1 MTRSRLPLAPLALM
15 LAVAACGTAPPVS
28 HAPTGSGAD
37 ASPTATPAPSDVP
50 FRPVAWPASGSA
62 CGTAGISRIAA
73 PSRSTVVLTLCAP
86 DGAFLARLA
95 SPALGVVDAAGLARV
110 AGAPAAVRDLSG
122 HGAYRVVRWGNANVE
137 LARVGP
143 ASAGA
148 TASTVIL
155 RWAGDPASRT
165 ADLVAGS
172 VDGIDA
178 PTADGLGAAATTPAL
193 HAVPRPLL
201 AVAVLGFGRDRA
213 FADARV
219 RRAIAMGVDTA
230 ALARVAFPAGS
241 VAADHLAPCEVPAG
255 CAGGPF
261 RAFNAPA
268 AVAALQALSFPL
280 GATYALTVPDAPV
293 PGLPDPAGAAA
304 ALAAQLTAN
313 LGIAVAVTA
322 LPADQFRAAVDGGS
336 ISGLYLDGVASA
348 VADPSAFYG
357 PLLLDHP
364 PGLAARRAA
373 AAAKGLRA
381 AAADPD
387 PGARAAAYAAAANSV
402 RDSVPVAP
410 LVRLGAMTLFASDVT
425 GVTLS
430 PLGADGL
437 GAMVAGDRGQV
448 VFEQAAP
455 PGGGWCGAQAGPDAA
470 RLCALVT
477 DGLYGYAPG
486 SLDPAPR
493 LATACTPSGDATVWT
508 CRLRE
513 ERAADGLPLDAADVV
528 AAFRAMA
535 DPSDPVHVALGDGA
549 FAAWRDLFGPPPA
562 AAPGPSAP
570 PPSAAP

>member
-1 MTRSRLPLAPLALM
+1 MTRPRPPLAPLALA
-15 LAVAACGTAPPVS
+15 LALAACGTAPPVTQS
-28 HAPTGSGAD
+28 PSASGVA
-37 ASPTATPAPSDVP
+37 ASPTATPAPSDLP

-62 CGTAGISRIAA
+62 CQTAGISRISA
-73 PSRSTVVLTLCAP
+73 PSRAAVVFTLCAP

-110 AGAPAAVRDLSG
+110 AGDPAAARDLSG

-143 ASAGA
+143 ASPGA
-148 TASTVIL
+148 TPSTVIL
-155 RWAGDPASRT
+155 RWVADPAART

-178 PTADGLGAAATTPAL
+178 PTADGLGTAATTPAL
-193 HAVPRPLL
+193 DAVPRPLL
-201 AVAVLGFGRDRA
+201 AIAVLGFGRDRA

-230 ALARVAFPAGS
+230 ALARDSFPAGS
-241 VAADHLAPCEVPAG
+241 AAADHLAPCEVPAG
-255 CAGGPF
+255 CAGGAF

-268 AVAALQALSFPL
+268 AVASLQALSFPL
-280 GATYALTVPDAPV
+280 GASYALTVPDAPV

-313 LGIAVAVTA
+313 LGIAVGVTA
-322 LPADQFRAAVDGGS
+322 LPPDRFRAAVDGGS
-336 ISGLYLDGVASA
+336 ISGLYLDGVASP

-357 PLLLDHP
+357 PLLLDRP
-364 PGLAARRAA
+364 SGLAARRAA
-373 AAAKGLRA
+373 AAAKALRA
-381 AAADPD
+381 AAVDPD
-387 PGARAAAYAAAANSV
+387 PGARAAAYAVAASSV

-410 LVRLGAMTLFASDVT
+410 LVRLGAMALFASDVT

-430 PLGADGL
+430 PLGADAL

-448 VFEQAAP
+448 VFEQAMP
-455 PGGGWCGAQAGPDAA
+455 PGGGWCGAQAGADAA

-486 SLDPAPR
+486 SLEPAPR
-493 LATACTPSGDATVWT
+493 LAAACTPSADATVWT

-513 ERAADGLPLDAADVV
+513 ARAADGLPLDAADVV
-528 AAFRAMA
+528 ATFRAMA
-535 DPSDPVHVALGDGA
+535 DPSDPVHAALGDAA
-549 FAAWRDLFGPPPA
+549 FAAWRELFGPRPA
-562 AAPGPSAP
+562 TASAPSAP